1 MSLILRIFLIVFS
14 FLTIFYIIR
23 KIRKA
28 KLRIDVSIFWLV
40 FAILLLILSIFPG
53 IAIWLA
59 KVMGVI
65 SPVNLI
71 YLFMIFILLIYSFS
85 ITLKIS
91 ELDNKINE
99 LTEEIAIKERMLKD
113 KKEKDRSGV
122 RIKKGK

>member
-53 IAIWLA
+53 IAVWLA

-85 ITLKIS
+85 ITLKVS
-91 ELDNKINE
+91 ELENKINE
-99 LTEEIAIKERMLKD
+99 LTEEIAIKERMIKD

>member
-53 IAIWLA
+53 IAVWLA

-85 ITLKIS
+85 ITLKVS
-91 ELDNKINE
+91 ELENKINE